1 MFSKLDRACFWG
13 SAPVDASQIV
23 CVIRGAEEETV
34 SEATREQVFAYRHIT
49 AVVHSISCKPDHD
62 DVYVCLRGH
71 HHDILRVMPRVTATD
86 GEQHY
91 AASGRRS
98 GACLPKAA
106 GLERFLDSTG
116 DGCTSAL

>member
-1 MFSKLDRACFWG
+1 M
-13 SAPVDASQIV
+13 
-23 CVIRGAEEETV
+23 CVIRGTEEETV
-34 SEATREQVFAYRHIT
+34 SEATQQQGT
-49 AVVHSISCKPDHD
+49 CLDVHYSILCKPDHD
-62 DVYVCLRGH
+62 DVYVCLLGH
-71 HHDILRVMPRVTATD
+71 HHEILRFMHCLTAAD